1 MTWLSWLM
9 IAAVIAAVAAVTGV
23 KPKGTRPVARTQL
36 MSVARVVLFVLALI
50 VAYFALT
57 APR

>member
-9 IAAVIAAVAAVTGV
+9 IAVVIAAVAAVTGV